1 MTTKRYL
8 WALLCGCLL
17 LSAPFAA
24 FAADEPKPVLGVND
38 FEGKDPLKNVI
49 ATNAELSLTK
59 SDVLAGTQ
67 SLEITFKPGQEVA
80 EIVFPLK
87 TLSDYDARVY
97 EYRWIPSGQ
106 EEEAAFTSNPANSG
120 FTPSAVN
127 SSSGGKW
134 YQRQKRAVTWLD
146 YDMLTLY
153 GKVKGTAPVRL
164 RLGIEDNSGAE
175 YLPEIEF
182 TPNARNIEIPTMWM
196 LKGFSPRGWC
206 NDRVDISAL
215 VRIRLAAP
223 NVEQPF
229 TLVIDDLEFV
239 QRMPLA
245 PMQDLRSISGNG
257 YVVLTWTGVPGSEY
271 YLVNKSTTIAQQL
284 QSSRLL
290 GSTPLTYLFDPAV
303 ENGAEYSYLAMPV
316 DEFGRPAAGVSNPAG
331 AVPTASRPA
340 SPLLADRFGGFG
352 AREYD
357 VKGHFY
363 LNQVEGKWTLVDPI
377 GGIWFGIGLDG
388 AGFDNTFTPLT
399 ADTSAFPELDAVD
412 VRVKYA
418 EAFRTIAGEDC
429 YSPYLYNVITKYGD
443 ANGANWKSGWAENT
457 LDRIRSM
464 NFNLLGRGT
473 DPSIVGQKLVPYLAR
488 FELPEGAPVLAP
500 GIYDPFAPGFEAA
513 VKAAVAA
520 RIDEL
525 AKDALLVGYDLGD
538 LAPAHLQGRGDT
550 FLADTVLKLPAG
562 APAKQA
568 LFDLL
573 NSKYG
578 NASALG
584 TAWGVQVSAIG
595 EEASSALLGAD
606 NARARLD
613 KGEFAAAL
621 ATRYLT
627 PFVAAIRATDTR
639 HLLVGPRLA
648 LGASDALVKAVAAQ
662 VDLLQIN
669 CDMLE
674 FPWERFGELYAAGQK
689 PMIVTG
695 FALASSDSGLPNVKG
710 ASCQVVNQEERALV
724 YQQFLNKGLQQPYIV
739 GIAWDGYIDYP
750 KTADVQGRDAGV
762 GITDVKDTMQPF
774 AARTLQVANFNA
786 FLVGAP
792 TGFFKLEVH

>member
-24 FAADEPKPVLGVND
+24 FAADEPKPVLGIND
-38 FEGKDPLKNVI
+38 FEGNEPLKNVT
-49 ATNAELSLTK
+49 ATNTELSLTK

-80 EIVFPLK
+80 EIVFSKLPK
-87 TLSDYDARVY
+87 GSWMDY
-97 EYRWIPSGQ
+97 
-106 EEEAAFTSNPANSG
+106 AAFSL
-120 FTPSAVN
+120 F
-127 SSSGGKW
+127 
-134 YQRQKRAVTWLD
+134 
-146 YDMLTLY
+146 
-153 GKVKGTAPVRL
+153 GKVKGTGTAKF
-164 RLGIEDNSGAE
+164 RLGVMDSNGAE
-175 YLPEIEF
+175 YLPELEF
-182 TPNARNIEIPTMWM
+182 TPNARPIELPTLWM
-196 LKGFSPRGWC
+196 LEGFSPRGWC
-206 NDRVDISAL
+206 NDRIDISSVVSVRL
-215 VRIRLAAP
+215 VAVGLESP
-223 NVEQPF
+223 V
-229 TLVIDDLEFV
+229 TLVLDDLELG
-239 QRMPLA
+239 QRAVLPA
-245 PMQDLRSISGNG
+245 VTDLRSISGNG
-257 YVVLTWTGVPGSEY
+257 YVVLTWTGVPSTEY
-271 YLVNKSTTIAQQL
+271 YNVVKSTTIAQQL
-284 QSSRLL
+284 KSTQLL
-290 GSTPLTYLFDPAV
+290 GLTTLSYLFDPAV
-303 ENGAEYSYLAMPV
+303 ENGAEYTYQLVPV
-316 DEFGRPAAGVSNPAG
+316 DKYGRIGAGLSNIAG

-340 SPLLADRFGGFG
+340 SPLLADRYGGFG

-377 GGIWFGIGLDG
+377 GGIWFGMGLDG
-388 AGFDNTFTPLT
+388 AGFDSTFTPLT
-399 ADTSAFPELDAVD
+399 ADTTAFPELDAVD

-443 ANGANWKSGWAENT
+443 ENGTNWKSGWADNT

-473 DPSIVGQKLVPYLAR
+473 DTAVVGQKLVPYLAR

-500 GIYDPFAPGFEAA
+500 GIYDPFAPGFDAA
-513 VKAAVAA
+513 VQAAVAA
-520 RIDEL
+520 KIEEL

-550 FLADTVLKLPAG
+550 FLADAVLKLPAG

-584 TAWGVQVSAIG
+584 TAWGAQVSAIG
-595 EEASSALLGAD
+595 EAASSALLGAD

-639 HLLVGPRLA
+639 HLLVGPRLT
-648 LGASDALVKAVAAQ
+648 LGSSDALVQAVAAQ

-674 FPWERFGELYAAGQK
+674 FPWERFSELYAAGQK
-689 PMIVTG
+689 PMIITG
-695 FALASSDSGLPNVKG
+695 FALASSDSGLPNGKG
-710 ASCQVVNQEERALV
+710 ASFQVADQVQRALV
-724 YQQFLNKGLQQPYIV
+724 YQRFLYKGLQQPYVV

-792 TGFFKLEVH
+792 TGFFKLEVQ